1 MLDRPLQ
8 QLNTFERCLVVF
20 WEYIKISSVVVGG
33 GYAIIAASQ
42 QVFVKKREWLND
54 ENILDMVVIT
64 QAVPGILATNTA
76 IYIGYKVAGLAG
88 AISAMIGSALPSI
101 IIIII
106 IAAGLSNVPLDNPH
120 VRGAMIGVV
129 SGVVSMVL
137 LAAFRL
143 RKKAFTGKVSILIAM
158 FALAGMVVLKIS
170 PLLIMSLAVLA
181 GIVDVYMMRKR
192 MKS

>member
-20 WEYIKISSVVVGG
+20 WEYIKISSIVVGG

-88 AISAMIGSALPSI
+88 AILAMIGSALPSV

-143 RKKAFTGKVSILIAM
+143 RKKALTGKVPVLIAV
-158 FALAGMVVLKIS
+158 FALIGMVVLKIS

-181 GIVDVYMMRKR
+181 GIFDVYMMRKR
-192 MKS
+192 MQS

>member
-1 MLDRPLQ
+1 
-8 QLNTFERCLVVF
+8 VVF

-42 QVFVKKREWLND
+42 QVFVKKRQWLND

-76 IYIGYKVAGLAG
+76 IYIGYKVAGFAG
-88 AISAMIGSALPSI
+88 AVSAMIGSALPSVV
-101 IIIII
+101 IIII

-120 VRGAMIGVV
+120 VQGAMIGVV

-137 LAAFRL
+137 MAAFRL
-143 RKKAFTGKVSILIAM
+143 RKKAFNGKISILIAG
-158 FALAGMVVLKIS
+158 FALVGMVVLKIS
-170 PLLIMSLAVLA
+170 PLLIMSLAVFA
-181 GIVDVYMMRKR
+181 GIVDVYLVRKK

>member
-20 WEYIKISSVVVGG
+20 WEYIKISSIVVGG

-120 VRGAMIGVV
+120 VKGAMIGVV

-143 RKKAFTGKVSILIAM
+143 RKKALTGKVPVLIAV
-158 FALAGMVVLKIS
+158 FALVGMVVLKIS
-170 PLLIMSLAVLA
+170 PLLIMSLAVLV

-192 MKS
+192 MQS